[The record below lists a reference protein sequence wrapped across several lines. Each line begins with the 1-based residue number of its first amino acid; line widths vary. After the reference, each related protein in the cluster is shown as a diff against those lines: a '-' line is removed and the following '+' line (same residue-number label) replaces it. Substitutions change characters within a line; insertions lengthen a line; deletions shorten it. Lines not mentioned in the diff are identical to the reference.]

1 MPPTRSTFPLFPTDD
16 GWPYPDVVG
25 PAGFDGSG
33 VQGDG
38 AESARGSFTAMSED
52 DVDLDALE
60 LRAGRHAFDSL
71 TVEEYTALSHRFGL
85 AGPRCS
91 MKTLAQDLGCSRA
104 DAREVLGRAIDKMR
118 TRLTG
123 A

>member
-16 GWPYPDVVG
+16 GWPYPDRDT
-25 PAGFDGSG
+25 PPGFGSG
-33 VQGDG
+33 LAAGADG
-38 AESARGSFTAMSED
+38 SARGSYDTASDD

-71 TVEEYTALSHRFGL
+71 TVEEYTALSRRFGL
-85 AGPRCS
+85 AGPPCS